1 MDKHMIMSYRGSQNS
16 KKNIVGNFENIIAVT
31 EAH

>member
-1 MDKHMIMSYRGSQNS
+1 MDKHMIRSYRGSQNS
-16 KKNIVGNFENIIAVT
+16 KNLVGNLENIPVT